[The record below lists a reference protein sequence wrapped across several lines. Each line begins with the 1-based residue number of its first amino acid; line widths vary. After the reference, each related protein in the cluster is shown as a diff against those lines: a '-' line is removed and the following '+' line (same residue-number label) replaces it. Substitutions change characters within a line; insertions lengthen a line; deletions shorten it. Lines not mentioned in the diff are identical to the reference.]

1 MLFTQEVVAYDIY
14 HPEEMLKMGN
24 IINSGGVFRH
34 IYR

>member
-14 HPEEMLKMGN
+14 HPEEMLQMGN